1 MYKKTIAT
9 VGVTGVLLFGIGCQ
23 AGFIG
28 SKYQEKV
35 MVNSEVASVE
45 EVGAIDL
52 GNEFVQLN
60 DVEEEKEVEEQE
72 IGIIPAN
79 LRIPA
84 IKVDASVQNVGLLE
98 NGQMGVPDNEEDVA
112 WFEPGT
118 KPGNKGN
125 SVIAA
130 HVDSREGPAVFWDLK
145 KLETGDE
152 IVVTDD
158 EGSELTFVV
167 NRVERYKRDEAP
179 IEEIFGNADSK
190 SLNLITCT
198 GTFDRATGGHEERLV
213 VYSELKESE
222 VVVEIEQPASPT
234 NVVVHEGHITF
245 HAVREEGI
253 VGYRVYRAGEDGEFE
268 HVTSISS
275 HQRKSYTDP
284 DAPNYSYYVTAINAQ
299 GGESEPSE
307 VAVLDRT
314 ENDDV
319 D

>member
-1 MYKKTIAT
+1 MYKKTLAAA
-9 VGVTGVLLFGIGCQ
+9 GVTGIIFFGIGCQ

-28 SKYQEKV
+28 STLQDEV
-35 MVNSEVASVE
+35 MVDSEVASVE

-52 GNEFVQLN
+52 GDEFVKLRNEQE
-60 DVEEEKEVEEQE
+60 DKEGEEQE

-79 LRIPA
+79 LKIPS
-84 IKVDASVQNVGLLE
+84 IEVDATVQKVGLLD

-152 IVVTDD
+152 IIVTDE

-167 NRVERYKRDEAP
+167 NRVERYKRNEAP
-179 IEEIFGNADSK
+179 IEEIFGSADSK

-198 GTFDRATGGHEERLV
+198 GTFDRANGGHEERLV
-213 VYSELKESE
+213 VYSELKDSQL
-222 VVVEIEQPASPT
+222 VVEIEQPTAPT

-253 VGYRVYRAGEDGEFE
+253 VGYRVYRAGDDGEFE

-284 DAPNYSYYVTAINAQ
+284 DAPNYSYYVTSINAQ

-307 VAVLDRT
+307 VASLDR
-314 ENDDV
+314 EEEDKV